1 MFTKKRKD
9 YRTFIFITVVI
20 TLCLLIIAIAWP
32 TDPEIK
38 QNDDPGTN
46 VNSEQVSENPGQS
59 SSGNAGE
66 NDNDEDNEDDENWEE
81 EDNFPPG
88 EKTNISDEGES
99 YYLVKKA
106 GDAVKVFFVD
116 HSGNE
121 IELEDTNI
129 IYDMLSYDD
138 QALFDQGYKVKSQE
152 ELAVLLQDFES

>member
-38 QNDDPGTN
+38 QNDDPGTKA
-46 VNSEQVSENPGQS
+46 NSEQLSENQ
-59 SSGNAGE
+59 NA
-66 NDNDEDNEDDENWEE
+66 NSAKDNDEKDYGDDDDDDDDWEE

>member
-9 YRTFIFITVVI
+9 YRTFIFITIVI

-38 QNDDPGTN
+38 QNDDPGAN
-46 VNSEQVSENPGQS
+46 VNSEQISEKPGQNPS
-59 SSGNAGE
+59 VDPNE
-66 NDNDEDNEDDENWEE
+66 KTNDSDDDDEDWDE

-88 EKTNISDEGES
+88 EKTNISDESES

-121 IELEDTNI
+121 IELEDTKI